1 MQRASHSPGDIW
13 ARARAAKLFNS
24 LPRHPMSSQQSEKPN
39 VVARQVRL
47 QEVPSEEPSGREL
60 LSGNLQLIKD
70 VKVKVMVC
78 VGGAELTVKELFA
91 LKDDSVLKLESA
103 TTDPVEILLDGKVI
117 ARGNLVAVG
126 DNFGVSVT
134 EIVSAPEN

>member
-1 MQRASHSPGDIW
+1 
-13 ARARAAKLFNS
+13 
-24 LPRHPMSSQQSEKPN
+24 MSSQQSEKPN

-47 QEVPSEEPSGREL
+47 QEVPSEEPNGREL

>member
-1 MQRASHSPGDIW
+1 M
-13 ARARAAKLFNS
+13 
-24 LPRHPMSSQQSEKPN
+24 MSSQQSEKPN
-39 VVARQVRL
+39 PLARQVRL
-47 QEVPSEEPSGREL
+47 QEVPEEEPKGKEV
-60 LSGNLQLIKD
+60 LSGNLQMIKD

-78 VGGAELTVKELFA
+78 VGGAELTVEELFA

-134 EIVSAPEN
+134 EIVSAPGL